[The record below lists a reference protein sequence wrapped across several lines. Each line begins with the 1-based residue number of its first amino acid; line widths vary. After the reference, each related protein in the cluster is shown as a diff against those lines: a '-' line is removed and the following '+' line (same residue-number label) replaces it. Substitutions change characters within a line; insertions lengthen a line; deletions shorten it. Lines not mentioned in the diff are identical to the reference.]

1 MELKFYHCRHC
12 GNIAVKPFDSGVP
25 LVCCGEQ
32 MEELVAN
39 TTDAALEK
47 HVPDV
52 KVDGSNVHVQVGSTL
67 HPMTPEHYI
76 EWVFV
81 QTTAGGT
88 YCHLTPDDEP
98 EVMFPLQPDEVV
110 SVYEYCNIHGL
121 WKAAEPPLPN
131 FFDTNDVACSP
142 EFSAGCINPLTDKD

>member
-76 EWVFV
+76 TFV
-81 QTTAGGT
+81 CLQDVYKRQGRHRAVRGHEEAGPGGRRRRCQQVRHALRERCLLYT
-88 YCHLTPDDEP
+88 SSC
-98 EVMFPLQPDEVV
+98 V
-110 SVYEYCNIHGL
+110 
-121 WKAAEPPLPN
+121 
-131 FFDTNDVACSP
+131 
-142 EFSAGCINPLTDKD
+142 